1 MALQALAVA
10 EASLDVL
17 DQRFFL
23 WCKLMGS
30 FGSTVGR

>member
-1 MALQALAVA
+1 MALQALTVA

-23 WCKLMGS
+23 WCKLIGIL
-30 FGSTVGR
+30 RIYRRR